1 MVSAISVFHCTY
13 KFNYLKSYLKG
24 QALSAIS
31 GISLSEETY
40 SEAIEILE
48 KRFSNKQILI
58 SSNMDQ
64 ILSIS
69 HVESLIDIKNIR
81 HIYDKIESAVRNLK
95 SLKVDIGQYGPVLI
109 SIIMNKLPTEIKL
122 QISCIMPATEEWD
135 VTNLLEVLLQE
146 INSRELFC
154 YMGHTNFK
162 QDPSRSD
169 KYENDNRHPII
180 QRLQCTAAIHV
191 ILLLPTLHAHF
202 VSKTTQAQNATL

>member
-58 SSNMDQ
+58 LSNMDQ

-109 SIIMNKLPTEIKL
+109 SIIMNNYQQKLNSKF
-122 QISCIMPATEEWD
+122 PA
-135 VTNLLEVLLQE
+135 LCQ
-146 INSRELFC
+146 R
-154 YMGHTNFK
+154 
-162 QDPSRSD
+162 QRSG
-169 KYENDNRHPII
+169 
-180 QRLQCTAAIHV
+180 
-191 ILLLPTLHAHF
+191 TLR
-202 VSKTTQAQNATL
+202 TC